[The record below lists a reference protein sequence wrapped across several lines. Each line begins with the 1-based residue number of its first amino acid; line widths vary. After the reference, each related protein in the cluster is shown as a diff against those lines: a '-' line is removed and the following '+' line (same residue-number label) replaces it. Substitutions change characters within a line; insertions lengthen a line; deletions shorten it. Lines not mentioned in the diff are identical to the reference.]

1 MSEPTYTQREM
12 MDFHFKRFDEKLD
25 DIRLT
30 LSSQNVNSEKRFVAL
45 ETDVSN
51 LKTFQTRAL
60 AVWAVLTTI
69 VTLVANKLL

>member
-30 LSSQNVNSEKRFVAL
+30 LSAQNRNSEKRFETL
-45 ETDVSN
+45 EADVQN
-51 LKTFQTRAL
+51 LKTFQIR
-60 AVWAVLTTI
+60 VMSIWATI
-69 VTLVANKLL
+69 TFCVTLVASRFI